1 MFNEKQLELS
11 RTLFGKLKSEF
22 PEIALVDITE
32 TAYNPNNIWVNI
44 VMPNDEDREITLR
57 EMAAEIS
64 TDILLDYGY
73 KITVSAASIQARQ
86 AA

>member
-1 MFNEKQLELS
+1 MFNEKQMDLS
-11 RTLFGKLKSEF
+11 HMLFGKLKNKF
-22 PEIALVDITE
+22 PEIELVDITE

-44 VMPNDEDREITLR
+44 VMPSDEDREIELC

-73 KITVSAASIQARQ
+73 KITVSSASIQAEE

>member
-1 MFNEKQLELS
+1 MFNDKQMELS
-11 RTLFGKLKSEF
+11 HMLFGKLKSEF
-22 PEIALVDITE
+22 PEIELIDITE

-44 VMPNDEDREITLR
+44 IMPDDEDREIELC

-73 KITVSAASIQARQ
+73 KITISSASIQSKE